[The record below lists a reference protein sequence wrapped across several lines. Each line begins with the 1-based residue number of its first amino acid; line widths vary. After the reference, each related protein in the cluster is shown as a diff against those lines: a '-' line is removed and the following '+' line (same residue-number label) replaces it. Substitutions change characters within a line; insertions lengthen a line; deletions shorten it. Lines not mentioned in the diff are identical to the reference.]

1 MGYHKPEKAFYDSIQ
16 ARVADF
22 QVERA
27 LMIGDSLMADIL
39 GGNNA
44 NIDTAWFNPES
55 LANTSIA
62 RPTYT
67 IQSYSDLLR
76 IL

>member
-1 MGYHKPEKAFYDSIQ
+1 
-16 ARVADF
+16 
-22 QVERA
+22 
-27 LMIGDSLMADIL
+27 MIGDSLMADIL

-67 IQSYSDLLR
+67 IQSYADLLR

>member
-1 MGYHKPEKAFYDSIQ
+1 
-16 ARVADF
+16 
-22 QVERA
+22 
-27 LMIGDSLMADIL
+27 MIVDSLMADIL

-55 LANTSIA
+55 RANTSIA

-67 IQSYSDLLR
+67 IQSYADLLR